1 MILENPEALNSLA
14 KSISLLGANRGNGSI
29 PNDFLNLDGFRLN
42 ATPKKKLRTL
52 FLGAVSPWGDQ
63 KVRLCPRLEWI
74 FHESDLVVMNLKG
87 QIASGSLG
95 SLTRQ
100 HISLSSF
107 SDLCEQI
114 IPEKLHVM
122 MGASLTDNKAE
133 NTIRA
138 IDYLGAKPILASEMV
153 RLDQGLFLEVQRH
166 ACEVRAQKDLARL
179 EMGAGNCE
187 RIHIRNKKM
196 LADNLG
202 SFISAKE
209 QDSGMAA
216 QLEFSLYDDWLLERV
231 KWYPLMTSKNASIKT
246 VSCKPV

>member
-1 MILENPEALNSLA
+1 MYLENPESLNSLA
-14 KSISLLGANRGNGSI
+14 KSLSLLGGTRENESLPR
-29 PNDFLNLDGFRLN
+29 DFLNLDGFKLN
-42 ATPKKKLRTL
+42 QAPKRKLRAL
-52 FLGAVSPWGDQ
+52 FLGAVSPWGEQ

-74 FHESDLVVMNLKG
+74 FHESDLVVVNLKG
-87 QIASGSLG
+87 HIASGAIG

-100 HISLSSF
+100 HISLGAF
-107 SDLCEQI
+107 NDLCEQL

-122 MGASLTDNKAE
+122 MGASLVDSKAE
-133 NTIRA
+133 NTLRA

-153 RLDQGLFLEVQRH
+153 RLSQGLFLEVQRH

-179 EMGAGNCE
+179 EMGSGKFE

-202 SFISAKE
+202 NFISTKD
-209 QDSGMAA
+209 QDMGMAA

-231 KWYPLMTSKNASIKT
+231 KWHPLQSQKSSSFKT
-246 VSCKPV
+246 ISARP